1 MKKLTDSQAAAG
13 LRELPQWTLEPEAGA
28 ITREFLL
35 LDFAQ
40 AFAFMTQIA
49 LAAETRNHHPEWS
62 NVYRKVRMTWTTHDA
77 GGLTEKDI
85 EMALLCDRV
94 FASYAVNTPGN

>member
-1 MKKLTDSQAAAG
+1 MKKLTDSQAVAC

-94 FASYAVNTPGN
+94 FASYVVNTASP